1 MKLEKFAVEGPLL
14 LTPRVFG
21 DDRGFFQESWN
32 AKAFADALAEAA
44 TLAPAGFQQAPVFV
58 QDNHSR
64 STRGVLR
71 GLHMQVEPHPQA
83 KLVRCVVGEI
93 FDVAV
98 DLRANSPTFGK
109 YQSVVLSGDKPSWF
123 WVPAGFAHVF
133 LNIGQEDCEV
143 MYKVNALYS
152 SKGEACIYWKD
163 EDLKI
168 AWPVTQPLCS
178 EKDQKG
184 GRFQDYMKNPNF
196 T

>member
-1 MKLEKFAVEGPLL
+1 MIQVDHFPIQGLKLIHLKAF
-14 LTPRVFG
+14 F
-21 DDRGFFQESWN
+21 DDRGFFCERWN
-32 AKAFADALAEAA
+32 PEIKAQLPDLQD
-44 TLAPAGFQQAPVFV
+44 PV
-58 QDNHSR
+58 QDNFSK
-64 STRGVLR
+64 SKPQVLR
-71 GLHMQVEPHPQA
+71 GLHYQFAPPQG
-83 KLVRCVVGEI
+83 KLVTCLRGEI